1 MELVGVISIYDANGN
16 LVDFLIGDIDTMASA
31 SSELK
36 VPIANLTNLS
46 IEYKAV
52 EPESEVATIAK
63 RLFIKIDKHERKKSD

>member
-46 IEYKAV
+46 IEYKVV
-52 EPESEVATIAK
+52 EPESEVTTIAK
-63 RLFIKIDKHERKKSD
+63 RLFAKIDKHEKRKND

>member
-16 LVDFLIGDIDTMASA
+16 LVDFLIGDRDTMASA

-63 RLFIKIDKHERKKSD
+63 RLFAKIDKHERKKSD

>member
-16 LVDFLIGDIDTMASA
+16 LVDFLIGDRDTMANA

-52 EPESEVATIAK
+52 EPESEIATIAK
-63 RLFIKIDKHERKKSD
+63 RLFAKIDKHERKKSD

>member
-16 LVDFLIGDIDTMASA
+16 LVDFLIGDRDVMSSA

-36 VPIANLTNLS
+36 VPIANLTNFS

-63 RLFIKIDKHERKKSD
+63 RLFTKIDKHERKKSD

>member
-1 MELVGVISIYDANGN
+1 MELVGVINIYDANGN
-16 LVDFLIGDIDTMASA
+16 LIDFLIGDIDTMASA

-46 IEYKAV
+46 IEYKVV

-63 RLFIKIDKHERKKSD
+63 RLFAKIDRHERNKSD